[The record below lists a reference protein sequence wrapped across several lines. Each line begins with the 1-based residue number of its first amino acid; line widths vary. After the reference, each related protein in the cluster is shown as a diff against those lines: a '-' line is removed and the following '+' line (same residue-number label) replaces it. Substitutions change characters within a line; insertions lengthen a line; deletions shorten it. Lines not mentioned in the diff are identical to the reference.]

1 MLSMVAMRTLISER
15 IRPALRSVSRLP
27 VDTAG
32 RALPRQAILWR
43 EILKQAV
50 VLWLVTRVAYAL
62 ITFFAVTFTAGIRNP
77 ASSYSPGR
85 LLDLWQRLDVSWY
98 LAVAVGGYTQ
108 DVTRTAFFPLYPL
121 LVALVT
127 LVIGASHRLFA
138 AMLVSNLSALAA
150 FFGIGLLAMHEENMD
165 TARAAM
171 LMLAAYPLA
180 FFTVAGY
187 ADATLLA
194 LCVLALF
201 CARWEHWRWAALC
214 SLLAG
219 LTRPTAV
226 ILILPLFWEYGR
238 QYGVWRVLGTRRWD
252 ELRERMRLGALAEW
266 GMVTAAVPAGI
277 GLYALYLWRTFG
289 NPLTF
294 VTLQATRWHR
304 QLVPP
309 WAWIRLVAHSWRYM
323 PAWSFGQ
330 ARTLVDLGPLLI
342 CLALTLV
349 LIRQRWSLTYV
360 LYMLGVLYTAV
371 SDPKVTNQFPLAA
384 AGRYLLPAI
393 PIFLLLGRWTRT
405 RPALRAGIVAGGFAL
420 QTIFSA
426 YFLNGG
432 WLI

>member
-1 MLSMVAMRTLISER
+1 MLRMAAMRAMIDER
-15 IRPALRSVSRLP
+15 VRPALRSASRLP
-27 VDTAG
+27 ADTAAEVFLR
-32 RALPRQAILWR
+32 RALPWR
-43 EILKQAV
+43 AILKQAAL
-50 VLWLVTRVAYAL
+50 LWLATRVVYIL
-62 ITFFAVTFTAGIRNP
+62 ITFFAVAFTAGARNP
-77 ASSYSPGR
+77 SSSYSPSR
-85 LLDLWQRLDVSWY
+85 LLALWQQLDVNWY
-98 LAVAVGGYTQ
+98 LSVATGGYVQ
-108 DVTRTAFFPLYPL
+108 DVTRTAFFPLYPI

-150 FFGIGLLAMHEENMD
+150 FFGMGLLAAHEENVD
-165 TARAAM
+165 AARPAM

-180 FFTVAGY
+180 IFTVAGY

-194 LCVLALF
+194 LCVFALF
-201 CARWEHWRWAALC
+201 CARRGYWRWAALC
-214 SLLAG
+214 GLLAG
-219 LTRPTAV
+219 LTRPTAI

-238 QYGVWRVLGTRRWD
+238 QHGVWQALGTRRWD
-252 ELRERMRLGALAEW
+252 ELRARMRLGALAEW

-277 GLYALYLWRTFG
+277 GLYMLYLWRVFG
-289 NPLTF
+289 NPFTF
-294 VTLQATRWHR
+294 VTLQATAWHR

-309 WAWIRLVAHSWRYM
+309 WAWIRLVAHSWRHM
-323 PAWSFGQ
+323 SAWSFGQ

-342 CLALTLV
+342 CLALTVV

-371 SDPKVTNQFPLAA
+371 SNPMIHNLYPLAA

-393 PIFLLLGRWTRT
+393 PIFLLLGRWART
-405 RPALRAGIVAGGFAL
+405 HPALQAALVGSGFAL
-420 QTIFSA
+420 QTILIA

>member
-1 MLSMVAMRTLISER
+1 MLRMAAMRAMIGER
-15 IRPALRSVSRLP
+15 VRPALRSVSRVP
-27 VDTAG
+27 PDTAARVLPQ
-32 RALPRQAILWR
+32 RASPWR
-43 EILKQAV
+43 EILKQAAL
-50 VLWLVTRVAYAL
+50 LWVATRVVYTL
-62 ITFFAVTFTAGIRNP
+62 ITFLAAAFTAGQRNP
-77 ASSYSPGR
+77 SSSYSPDR
-85 LLDLWQRLDVSWY
+85 LLALWQQLDVDWY
-98 LAVAVGGYTQ
+98 LTVAASGYAQ
-108 DVTRTAFFPLYPL
+108 DVKRAAFFPLYPL

-127 LVIGASHRLFA
+127 FFVGASHRLFA

-150 FFGIGLLAMHEENMD
+150 FFGIGLLAAHEEQVD
-165 TARAAM
+165 AARPAM

-194 LCVLALF
+194 LCVFALF
-201 CARWEHWRWAALC
+201 CARRGSWRWAALC
-214 SLLAG
+214 GLLAG

-226 ILILPLFWEYGR
+226 ILILPLCWEYGR
-238 QYGVWRVLGTRRWD
+238 QRGIWRALGRRRWD
-252 ELRERMRLGALAEW
+252 ELPRLLRLGALAEW

-294 VTLQATRWHR
+294 VTLQATVWHR
-304 QLVPP
+304 QLVSP
-309 WAWIRLVAHSWRYM
+309 WAWIRLVAHSWRHM
-323 PAWSFGQ
+323 PAWSFEQ

-349 LIRQRWSLTYV
+349 LIRQRWPATYL

-371 SDPKVTNQFPLAA
+371 SDLKVTNLYPLAA

-405 RPALRAGIVAGGFAL
+405 RPALQAGIVAGGFAL
-420 QTIFSA
+420 QTLFIA
-426 YFLNGG
+426 YFINGG